1 MPGRRGREYGRAV
14 AARLLAAGLLATAAH
29 AAAPVAE
36 LAYVRPDGV
45 RTVAFRLDADG
56 TAAVDLRG
64 ELLTARLPA
73 GTVERLR
80 QRLSGEALCA
90 VPQADFDALLAAEAD
105 RYAVLL
111 PIPLADRCEL
121 TLPGGRS
128 LACVGPGVLSRRM
141 RGVRPVQDFD
151 RVRRELEQLA
161 AVVVLGG
168 PEQLR
173 AFLRTAADAAGGPVS
188 LSSLA
193 YADSFAGE
201 RVAHFHT
208 DDAGGG
214 IVVVTAADGA
224 APSARV
230 LQTALR

>member
-1 MPGRRGREYGRAV
+1 MPL
-14 AARLLAAGLLATAAH
+14 RLLAAGLLATAA
-29 AAAPVAE
+29 AAAGPVAE
-36 LAYVRPDGV
+36 LAYVRPDGE
-45 RTVAFRLDADG
+45 RTVAFRLEADG

-64 ELLTARLPA
+64 ELLSARLSPQ
-73 GTVERLR
+73 TVGRLR
-80 QRLSGEALCA
+80 SRLAAEDLCGFS
-90 VPQADFDALLAAEAD
+90 QGDFDALLAREAE
-105 RYAVLL
+105 RYAVVL

-121 TLPGGRS
+121 RLPGGHA
-128 LACVGPGVLSRRM
+128 LACVGPGVLSQRM
-141 RGVRPVQDFD
+141 RGVRPVRDFD

-168 PEQLR
+168 PQELR
-173 AFLRTAADAAGGPVS
+173 AFLKTAADAAGGPVS

-201 RVAHFHT
+201 RVAHFHA
-208 DDAGGG
+208 DGPGGG

-224 APSARV
+224 APTARI